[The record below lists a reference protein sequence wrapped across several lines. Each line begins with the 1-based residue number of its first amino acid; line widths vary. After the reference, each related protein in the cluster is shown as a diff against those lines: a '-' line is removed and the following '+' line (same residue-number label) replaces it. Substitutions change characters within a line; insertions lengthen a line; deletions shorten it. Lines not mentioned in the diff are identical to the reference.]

1 MQSVSVIKN
10 KTIRTWLL
18 ITAFSVIFA
27 FVYEC
32 FSFGVYSIFMMSMPL
47 IPFAL
52 GVMPNLI
59 TSEDMGRIY
68 NDGVLTL
75 MCGFTL
81 CGILE
86 IYGTSNVLVQI
97 YYMVGISLIIGE
109 VITYVIQKVITK

>member
-59 TSEDMGRIY
+59 SSEDMGRIY

-86 IYGTSNVLVQI
+86 IYGTSSLLPPMI
-97 YYMVGISLIIGE
+97 IAAGGLLILAGIALKLRSE
-109 VITYVIQKVITK
+109 